1 MKQKITREI
10 MDTPGSTYSENEVGG
25 AVANCFYH
33 SSINLCFFWT
43 AAVKRKHEGRRKR
56 QKDEEKENF
65 EEVQQF
71 VNRRKKYRA

>member
-1 MKQKITREI
+1 M
-10 MDTPGSTYSENEVGG
+10 N
-25 AVANCFYH
+25 N
-33 SSINLCFFWT
+33 
-43 AAVKRKHEGRRKR
+43 EGRRKR

>member
-1 MKQKITREI
+1 

-33 SSINLCFFWT
+33 SIYQSLLFWT
-43 AAVKRKHEGRRKR
+43 AAVKRKHEGRRKC
-56 QKDEEKENF
+56 QKDEEKENV

-71 VNRRKKYRA
+71 VNRRKKDRA

>member
-1 MKQKITREI
+1 MKLEVLWPIAFIT
-10 MDTPGSTYSENEVGG
+10 PV
-25 AVANCFYH
+25 
-33 SSINLCFFWT
+33 SISAFLDSCCE
-43 AAVKRKHEGRRKR
+43 RKHEGRRKR